1 MRRFIVIVSIAV
13 AVITFSIVH
22 NSYSDDRCNH
32 TCSKC
37 HQITN
42 QEAINLL
49 KDTAPDVK
57 ILEIRPSEVKGL
69 WEIDLESKGQ
79 KGIIYVDF
87 SKKYVV
93 SGSIIDIKTK
103 ANVTQDRFSS
113 INKVDISQIP
123 LDDAL
128 VMGDKEAKY
137 RVIVF
142 DDPD

>member
-1 MRRFIVIVSIAV
+1 
-13 AVITFSIVH
+13 
-22 NSYSDDRCNH
+22 
-32 TCSKC
+32 
-37 HQITN
+37 
-42 QEAINLL
+42 
-49 KDTAPDVK
+49 VK